1 MNASGNVI
9 SLQNVT
15 KLYRTVAA
23 VKDLN
28 LDVKPGEI
36 VGIIGHNGAGK
47 STTLKMILGL
57 IRPSRGTVNVLNR
70 DMAQEPTDVKQ
81 RIGYLPEES
90 SLYDNMSVVDYL
102 TFFSRLYNLPPR
114 RAVARI
120 DTLLESLQLEAR
132 DKLTIELSKGMR
144 RKVAIARA
152 LLHDPELL
160 ILDEPNSGLDP
171 LTSFFVI
178 NYLQELRRQGKTILV
193 SAHNLFHIEL
203 ICDRVVILKE
213 GELVVCDRMD
223 AIRDRLGNRGYEVHF
238 RTAEPLT
245 YPQEQGNY
253 VFRSSSIGEIAGILE
268 TISRRQWNL
277 VNLAV
282 RESALEDIYV
292 RLMTGQPVEAGNGR
306 G

>member
-1 MNASGNVI
+1 MSALDNAI
-9 SLQNVT
+9 SLRNVT
-15 KLYRTVAA
+15 KLYRDTAA
-23 VKDLN
+23 VKDLS

-57 IRPSRGTVNVLNR
+57 ITPSHGTVHVLGR
-70 DMAQEPTDVKQ
+70 DMAQEPVDVKQ

-90 SLYDNMSVVDYL
+90 SLYDNMNVVEYL
-102 TFFSRLYNLPPR
+102 TFFSKLYNLSRPL
-114 RAVARI
+114 AGERI
-120 DTLLESLQLEAR
+120 DALLDSLQLNAGE
-132 DKLTIELSKGMR
+132 KLTIELSKGMR
-144 RKVAIARA
+144 RKVAIART

-203 ICDRVVILKE
+203 ICDRVVILKS

-223 AIRDRLGNRGYEVHF
+223 AIRQQLGSRGYEVHF
-238 RTAEPLT
+238 RADESLD
-245 YPQEQGNY
+245 YPDEQGNY
-253 VFRSSSIGEIAGILE
+253 VFRSDSIGDIATMLE
-268 TISRRQWNL
+268 TISQNGWSL
-277 VNLAV
+277 VNLAI

-292 RLMTGQPVEAGNGR
+292 RLMTDPPVDPGNGR